1 MARSSNTNEYTYQ
14 WVADTYGDEDL
25 PILKITKSSFGSFQW
40 CPKKYQFS
48 YIERLPQDT
57 TEAMYKGTI
66 IHNARE
72 AFFDDFD
79 IAKAEDMSHS
89 ELINY
94 CLSLHPIDDYT
105 EMYETMAIFEAN
117 RFIEAKEQDMLDDFI
132 PVVNEVLLDAKITV
146 GQYDNPKYTLKRDY
160 TVHLQGII
168 DRMFYED
175 GSYIPMELKTGL
187 WKDYK
192 TTMMRK
198 EMAFYKLLFENAS
211 DELLE
216 SANLDRNIPITHWGW
231 YYPASNYLHM
241 EKMKPSSVTSVKKGI
256 AELIYAYEHGV
267 FPTKYFARTCASC
280 SFFGICDAANT
291 ESWL

>member
-105 EMYETMAIFEAN
+105 EMYETMSIFEAN

>member
-1 MARSSNTNEYTYQ
+1 
-14 WVADTYGDEDL
+14 
-25 PILKITKSSFGSFQW
+25 
-40 CPKKYQFS
+40 
-48 YIERLPQDT
+48 
-57 TEAMYKGTI
+57 
-66 IHNARE
+66 
-72 AFFDDFD
+72 
-79 IAKAEDMSHS
+79 
-89 ELINY
+89 
-94 CLSLHPIDDYT
+94 
-105 EMYETMAIFEAN
+105 
-117 RFIEAKEQDMLDDFI
+117 
-132 PVVNEVLLDAKITV
+132 
-146 GQYDNPKYTLKRDY
+146 
-160 TVHLQGII
+160 
-168 DRMFYED
+168 
-175 GSYIPMELKTGL
+175 MELKTGL

>member
-241 EKMKPSSVTSVKKGI
+241 EKMKPSSVTSVRKGI

>member
-117 RFIEAKEQDMLDDFI
+117 RFLEAKEQDMLDDFI

-146 GQYDNPKYTLKRDY
+146 GQYDNPKYVLKRDY

>member
-1 MARSSNTNEYTYQ
+1 MTRSSNTNEYTYQ

-117 RFIEAKEQDMLDDFI
+117 RFIEAKEQNTLDDFI

>member
-14 WVADTYGDEDL
+14 WVADTYGDENL

-105 EMYETMAIFEAN
+105 EMYETMSIFEAN

>member
-1 MARSSNTNEYTYQ
+1 
-14 WVADTYGDEDL
+14 
-25 PILKITKSSFGSFQW
+25 
-40 CPKKYQFS
+40 
-48 YIERLPQDT
+48 
-57 TEAMYKGTI
+57 MYKGTI

-117 RFIEAKEQDMLDDFI
+117 RFIEAKEQNTLDDFI

>member
-72 AFFDDFD
+72 AFFNDFD

-105 EMYETMAIFEAN
+105 EMYETISIFEAN
-117 RFIEAKEQDMLDDFI
+117 RFLEAKEENKIDNFI
-132 PVVNEVLLDAKITV
+132 PVVNEVMLDAKITV
-146 GQYDNPKYTLKRDY
+146 GQYDNPKFPLKRDY

-198 EMAFYKLLFENAS
+198 EMAFYKLLCENAS

-216 SANLDRNIPITHWGW
+216 KAGLSRDIPITHWAW
-231 YYPASNYLHM
+231 YYPASNYLYT

-256 AELIYAYEHGV
+256 AQLIYAYEHGV